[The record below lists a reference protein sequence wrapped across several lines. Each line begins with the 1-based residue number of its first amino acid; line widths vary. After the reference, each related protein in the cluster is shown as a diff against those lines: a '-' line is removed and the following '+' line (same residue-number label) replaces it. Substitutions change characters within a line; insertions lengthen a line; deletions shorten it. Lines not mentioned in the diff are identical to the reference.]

1 MIEHCTNT
9 FKHGSLLLC
18 TERGTMDNNVDR
30 FFKDLETIVS
40 GDKELLRKIA
50 KSLEDNRIVSYSEPG
65 ELNLFSTTGRVLY
78 TIILEPTIT
87 QRAMAVYLGISET
100 MVEKTMKTL
109 AEQGLITKT
118 KVNRKNVY
126 SFDVNLL
133 AKNPDI
139 QRIPEIMNAV
149 LDLWKR
155 SQQVE
160 EESPF

>member
-1 MIEHCTNT
+1 ME
-9 FKHGSLLLC
+9 
-18 TERGTMDNNVDR
+18 NNVDR
-30 FFKDLETIVS
+30 FFNDLETIVS
-40 GDKELLRKIA
+40 GDRELLKKIA

-65 ELNLFSTTGRVLY
+65 ELSLFSTTGRVLY

-149 LDLWKR
+149 LALWKQ

>member
-1 MIEHCTNT
+1 ME
-9 FKHGSLLLC
+9 
-18 TERGTMDNNVDR
+18 NNVDK
-30 FFKDLETIVS
+30 FFKDLESIVS
-40 GDKELLRKIA
+40 SDKELFNKISR
-50 KSLEDNRIVSYSEPG
+50 SLEQHRIVSYSEPG
-65 ELNLFSTTGRVLY
+65 ELSLFSTTGRVLY

-126 SFDVNLL
+126 TFNINLIS
-133 AKNPDI
+133 KNADI
-139 QRIPEIMNAV
+139 QRIPGLV
-149 LDLWKR
+149 LALETMCKA
-155 SQQVE
+155 SQQVD

>member
-1 MIEHCTNT
+1 ME
-9 FKHGSLLLC
+9 
-18 TERGTMDNNVDR
+18 NNIDK

-40 GDKELLRKIA
+40 GDKELLKKIA

-65 ELNLFSTTGRVLY
+65 ELSLFSTAGRVLY
-78 TIILEPTIT
+78 TIMLEPTIT
-87 QRAMAVYLGISET
+87 QRALAVYLGISET

-126 SFDVNLL
+126 TFDINLI

-139 QRIPEIMNAV
+139 QRVPEIMNAI
-149 LDLWKR
+149 LLMWKR
-155 SQQVE
+155 SQQVDE
-160 EESPF
+160 EAPF

>member
-1 MIEHCTNT
+1 
-9 FKHGSLLLC
+9 
-18 TERGTMDNNVDR
+18 MDNNVDR

>member
-1 MIEHCTNT
+1 ME
-9 FKHGSLLLC
+9 
-18 TERGTMDNNVDR
+18 NNVDK
-30 FFKDLETIVS
+30 FFKDLESIVS
-40 GDKELLRKIA
+40 SDKELFNKISR
-50 KSLEDNRIVSYSEPG
+50 SLEQHRIVSYSEPG
-65 ELNLFSTTGRVLY
+65 ELSLFSTTGRVLY

-126 SFDVNLL
+126 TFDINLI
-133 AKNPDI
+133 AKNADI
-139 QRIPEIMNAV
+139 QRIPGLVSALETMCKA
-149 LDLWKR
+149 
-155 SQQVE
+155 SQQVD